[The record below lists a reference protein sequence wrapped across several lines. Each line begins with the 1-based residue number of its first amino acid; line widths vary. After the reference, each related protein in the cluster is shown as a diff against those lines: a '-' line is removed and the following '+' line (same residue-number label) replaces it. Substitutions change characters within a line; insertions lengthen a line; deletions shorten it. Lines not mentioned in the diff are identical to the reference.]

1 MSNTTIIVGNFL
13 QIKGLDADWSLLDL
27 DATFLKT
34 GIRVKS
40 ITFFPSATGD
50 IIHIKESDPGYATTA
65 ALVTA
70 LTATAPSLLH
80 VDCADVYDQRIKYFG
95 GENGRIMRP
104 FIDISDCVFTT
115 AATCRVEMELA

>member
-40 ITFFPSATGD
+40 IKFFPSATGD
-50 IIHIKESDPGYATTA
+50 EMIIKEGDPGYATTA

-70 LTATAPSLLH
+70 LTATAPEIMH
-80 VDCADVYDQRIKYFG
+80 VLCADVYDQRIIYFG
-95 GENGRIMRP
+95 EKGKLMRP
-104 FIDISDCVFTT
+104 FIDITDCALTT
-115 AATCRVEMELA
+115 AATARVEFELA